1 MKVRQ
6 ATHDDLFDVLVL
18 ARQFSKEA
26 SEMHK
31 WDKDKF
37 EAQLT
42 SAIDSSDHA
51 LLVAEE
57 NTDEVSGFLL
67 GVVTEVYVNH
77 NRAAV
82 ELAWFV
88 SKEYRGGKQ
97 ALSLMKTFEDWA
109 SSVEADYVVM
119 SDLKAVADLAP
130 LYGRKGYEEVESA
143 YAKRIK

>member
-31 WDKDKF
+31 WDKEKV
-37 EAQLT
+37 EAQLV
-42 SAIDSSDHA
+42 SAIDSSDHT

-57 NTDEVSGFLL
+57 DNGDISGGLL
-67 GVVTEVYVNH
+67 GIATELYINH
-77 NRAAV
+77 TKVAA
-82 ELAWFV
+82 ELAWFM

-97 ALSLMKTFEDWA
+97 AIKLIEAFEAWGK
-109 SSVEADYVVM
+109 SVGAEYVIMADIK
-119 SDLKAVADLAP
+119 SVADLSP
-130 LYGRKGYEEVESA
+130 LYKRKGFEEVEAS
-143 YAKRIK
+143 YARRIK